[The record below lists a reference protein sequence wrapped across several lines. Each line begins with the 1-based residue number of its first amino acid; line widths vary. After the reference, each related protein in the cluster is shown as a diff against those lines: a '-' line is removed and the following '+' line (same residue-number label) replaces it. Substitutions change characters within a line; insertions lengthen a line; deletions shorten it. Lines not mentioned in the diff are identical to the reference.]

1 MSERSWRLLAPL
13 AASAPAVVLVS
24 AMVVLAL
31 NMGVRQTSGLFQDPM
46 IQDLGISRTSFGFAI
61 AIQNLLWGVMTPVV
75 GVLADR
81 YGAGRFLALGGVI
94 YALGLLIM
102 GLGHSE
108 FSLHLGAGVFI
119 GLGVSACGFPLVLSA
134 VARAFSERRRS
145 LALGVAASGGSVGQ
159 FLLLPFTQ
167 VTIGEIGWSGTLIVL
182 AVLAALIVPLA
193 ALLTGRPQARAGESA
208 FGGIRAAIG
217 QAGRHR
223 GYQLLTGGFFV
234 CGFHVSFIATHLPA
248 YINTLEFD
256 PIVGATALG
265 LIGFFNIIG
274 GLLAGYLGGRYRKN
288 YLLSGIYLARA
299 VVITLFLISPKT
311 ELAVYLFGASFGILW
326 LSTVPLTS
334 GLVGDVFGAR
344 YMATLFGFVMFSHQ
358 IGAFFGAWLGGLS
371 YDLTGSYTAVWVM
384 AIVLGLIAAVLHWPI
399 SDRPVTES
407 AAPETAPPTP
417 APSRF

>member
-13 AASAPAVVLVS
+13 AAPVPAVVLVS
-24 AMVVLAL
+24 AMLVLAL
-31 NMGVRQTSGLFQDPM
+31 NMGLRQTGGLFLEPM
-46 IQDLGISRTSFGFAI
+46 TRDLGISWTSFALAI
-61 AIQNLLWGVMTPVV
+61 AIQNLLWGFMTPVV
-75 GVLADR
+75 SVLADR
-81 YGAGRFLALGGVI
+81 YGAGRFLVLGGVI

-102 GLGHSE
+102 GLGRSE

-119 GLGVSACGFPLVLSA
+119 GIGVSACGFPMVLSA

-145 LALGVAASGGSVGQ
+145 LALGVAATGGSVGQ

-167 VTIGEIGWSGTLIVL
+167 VTIGEIGWSSTLIVL
-182 AVLAALIVPLA
+182 AALALLIVPLA
-193 ALLTGRPQARAGESA
+193 AVLTGKPEAKAGASA

-223 GYQLLTGGFFV
+223 GYQLLTCGFFV
-234 CGFHVSFIATHLPA
+234 CGFHVAFIATHLPA

-256 PIVGATALG
+256 PLVGATALS
-265 LIGFFNIIG
+265 LIGGFNIIG
-274 GLLAGYLGGRYRKN
+274 GLLAGYLGGRYRKK

-299 VVITLFLISPKT
+299 FVITLFLVAPKT
-311 ELAVYLFGASFGILW
+311 ELTVWLFGASLGILW
-326 LSTVPLTS
+326 LATVPLTS

-384 AIVLGLIAAVLHWPI
+384 AIALGLLAAVLHWPI
-399 SDRPVTES
+399 SDRPVAES
-407 AAPETAPPTP
+407 APPPRPTGP
-417 APSRF
+417 ATERA